1 MRKIVL
7 ALMLVVLVVTTN
19 AQTTETATPQYEYKM
34 FTTIESV
41 VPGGLGRSRIIS
53 TDKDSQ
59 IQEKEL
65 ENFFSLVGIN
75 FKNIQNND
83 VVIVGKINDLAKDGY
98 EFYQAVPGVYSGGE
112 KGNGIFITRYI
123 FRKIVKK

>member
-1 MRKIVL
+1 MKKIVL
-7 ALMLVVLVVTTN
+7 ALMLVVSVSTTN
-19 AQTTETATPQYEYKM
+19 AQTTTETPTYEYKM
-34 FTTIESV
+34 FTTVESV

-83 VVIVGKINDLAKDGY
+83 VVIIGKINEIAKDGF
-98 EFYQAVPGVYSGGE
+98 EFYQAIPGVYSGGE
-112 KGNGIFITRYI
+112 KGSGIFITRYV
-123 FRKIVKK
+123 FRKVIKK